1 MAFGLIVVACMVG
14 GACNM
19 EAPMMSGAGS
29 PQEECGPARKTEI
42 LDGIR
47 EVLGGGMPAL
57 TRADHN
63 AIIPIADA
71 LRARRVDRLILRCV
85 EWTPTGGA
93 PRRGR
98 TVGEDAYSR
107 EQLDR
112 LFSAPRPK

>member
-19 EAPMMSGAGS
+19 EAPMMYGAGS
-29 PQEECGPARKTEI
+29 AQEECSAARKTEI

-47 EVLGGGMPAL
+47 EVLAGGMPGL

-85 EWTPTGGA
+85 EWTGSGT

-98 TVGEDAYSR
+98 TVGEDTYAR

-112 LFSAPRPK
+112 LLGASRNK